1 MQEKH
6 FCITLIGLSFL
17 VHRVWGVGGVGR
29 STKFYTG
36 RPRPEDQS
44 LTLLYSIFR
53 RFQSMTIDLNQYQSI
68 SINRLILIIDDQS
81 LAKTRVVIDWHRIS
95 ITIDR

>member
-17 VHRVWGVGGVGR
+17 VHRVWGVAGGG
-29 STKFYTG
+29 G
-36 RPRPEDQS
+36 DQS
-44 LTLLYSIFR
+44 FIRGDSAPRTNPLPFHIPFFR
-53 RFQSMTIDLNQYQSI
+53 RFQSMTIDFNQYQSI